1 MIRSFKHAGLERFFR
16 TGSKAGIQP
25 SHARKLR
32 ILLTALDAA
41 SDPAQMNGAGWG
53 FHALS
58 GALKGHWAVSVNG
71 NWRITFSFRGEDAE
85 VVDYLDY
92 H

>member
-1 MIRSFKHAGLERFFR
+1 MVRSFKHAGLERFFR

-25 SHARKLR
+25 SQEKKLR

-41 SDPAQMNGAGWG
+41 GNPLEMNEPGWD

-58 GALKGHWAVSVNG
+58 GQLKGHWAVSVNG
-71 NWRITFSFRGEDAE
+71 NWRITFTFRGEDAE
-85 VVDYLDY
+85 IVDYRDY
-92 H
+92 R